1 MRGVFRFGGMVAIGL
16 PLVLMTPAF
25 SQPPATPNPSE
36 PGRTSP
42 SPSAPSNPSETPPT
56 LPTPGAPTTTEGPQP
71 SLGPTSPEGNEE
83 QQAAAE
89 QQRLETL
96 RRSRHDQ
103 LERRGPTE
111 GYVTSWSGP
120 HIIER
125 TRDGVAF
132 LVEGSW
138 VRARTP
144 CWGWQPS
151 DRVSFGPGPGGECT
165 LYNRT
170 RHRACPVA
178 CWAFPGWHKWY

>member
-1 MRGVFRFGGMVAIGL
+1 MRGVFRLGGIFAIGL
-16 PLVLMTPAF
+16 PLVFMMPAVA
-25 SQPPATPNPSE
+25 QPPATPNPSG
-36 PGRTSP
+36 PGGTSP
-42 SPSAPSNPSETPPT
+42 SLPAPSETTPT
-56 LPTPGAPTTTEGPQP
+56 LPTPGAPATTEGPQP
-71 SLGPTSPEGNEE
+71 SLGPTSPEGSEE
-83 QQAAAE
+83 QQATAE

-96 RRSRHDQ
+96 RRNRQDR

-111 GYVTSWSGP
+111 GYVTYWSGP

-125 TRDGVAF
+125 THNGMFF

-138 VRARTP
+138 VRAKVP

-151 DRVSFGPGPGGECT
+151 DRVSFGPGPDGECT
-165 LYNRT
+165 IYNRT